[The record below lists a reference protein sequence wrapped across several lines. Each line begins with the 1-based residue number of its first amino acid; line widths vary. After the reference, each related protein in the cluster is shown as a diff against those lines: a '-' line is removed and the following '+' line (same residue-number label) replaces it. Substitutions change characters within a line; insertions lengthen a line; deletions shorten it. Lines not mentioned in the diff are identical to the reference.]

1 MEDHMESVRKKSI
14 AIASGKGGVGKTMTS
29 TNFALYMSQKGMR
42 VGLIDVDPLSDIST
56 LLDIQDRDLKLPSLD
71 SIKTFKDCRVTVVPR
86 LDLIFPQ
93 AKTSGVSILSL
104 MNRLFGEF
112 LQDLDKEYDFLIFDM
127 PAGVQDEENMLFLDK
142 MSTIL
147 MVTNPEPTAHVSAGG
162 YIKKALEY
170 RKDSQFLVW
179 HNKYAQAVETDFRAS
194 DLLGNYNR
202 NVNEEDRLEKVDL
215 TDIAFIP
222 ADPTLDLLKSDP
234 SIPLNILRNLQDNL
248 RVMLELSLPMPS
260 PDSTMSSSSF
270 RVIRYYIKNHP
281 HIARLDEYMKGLEEY
296 LFSLL
301 GRKGSSTQFFSEEQ
315 RREVQVYLQKVNQV
329 PLRKE
334 LVRAWAMVDRQTREY
349 ESAEKQFSNHKI
361 HEMFHY
367 VDRALAEFLI
377 AASAQAQRVP
387 VMKNMASLLLFHF
400 TLLKLFQSE
409 TVNQLIADFIPSR
422 KDPRGRT
429 IRDRHRQILNLVRN
443 DTLYR
448 KRYLDL
454 LKMLRPLMEQ
464 QLLHLVNTFG
474 LKSLLFYE
482 NSQKINRGAYVKL
495 FSNFL
500 HETIYSGLGVT
511 VGFRYRPVSQKF
523 RKGADA
529 VLLAMNRKSA

>member
-1 MEDHMESVRKKSI
+1 MEDRLESVKKKSI

-29 TNFALYMSQKGMR
+29 TNFALYMAQKGLR

-56 LLDIQDRDLKLPSLD
+56 LLDIQDRDLKLPPLD
-71 SIKTFKDCRVTVVPR
+71 SIKSFKDCRVTVVPR
-86 LDLIFPQ
+86 LDIIFPQ

-104 MNRLFGEF
+104 MNRLYDEF
-112 LQDLDKEYDFLIFDM
+112 LQELDRLYDFLIFDM
-127 PAGVQDEENMLFLDK
+127 PAGVQEEENMLFLDK

-162 YIKKALEY
+162 YIKKALKY
-170 RKDSQFLVW
+170 RKDSRFLVW
-179 HNKYAQAVETDFRAS
+179 HNKYAQSVDTHFQAS

-202 NVNEEDRLEKVDL
+202 NVNEEDRLKEVNI

-234 SIPLNILRNLQDNL
+234 SIPLNILRNIQDTL

-260 PDSTMSSSSF
+260 PESAMSSASF
-270 RVIRYYIKNHP
+270 RVIRYYIKHHP
-281 HIARLDEYMKGLEEY
+281 HIARLDQYLTGLEEY

-301 GRKGSSTQFFSEEQ
+301 GRKGSSSQFFSDDQ
-315 RREVQVYLQKVNQV
+315 RKEVLSYLNKVNQV

-334 LVRAWAMVDRQTREY
+334 LVRAWRMVDQQTRMY
-349 ESAEKQFSNHKI
+349 ESAEKQFTNHKI

-377 AASAQAQRVP
+377 AGSRQAEKVP
-387 VMKNMASLLLFHF
+387 ALKNMASLLLFHF

-422 KDPRGRT
+422 KDPRGRM

-448 KRYLDL
+448 KRYLEL

-474 LKSLLFYE
+474 LKNLLFYE
-482 NSQKINRGAYVKL
+482 TPQKINRGAYVKL

-511 VGFRYRPVSQKF
+511 VGFRYRPVSRKF

-529 VLLAMNRKSA
+529 VLQLMNQKTA